1 MAVQNKR
8 FGTSSFKLSMMV
20 LEAAYRA
27 VVVSEAAYRAVVS
40 VGRIIQS
47 VAK

>member
-8 FGTSSFKLSMMV
+8 FGTSSVKLSMM
-20 LEAAYRA
+20 
-27 VVVSEAAYRAVVS
+27 VSEAAYRAVVS